1 MNNLI
6 SDNTFMIIQ
15 ATHIIIVAVANVYY
29 FSKDDYKKF
38 IHFHWFM
45 LAVLVVF
52 CVGMLA
58 VHGVM
63 VLTKM
68 EL

>member
-6 SDNTFMIIQ
+6 SDNTFMLIQ

-45 LAVLVVF
+45 LFVLVVF
-52 CVGMLA
+52 CAGML
-58 VHGVM
+58 VLHCVM
-63 VLTKM
+63 VWLKI